1 MQSTAAILAN
11 EQLDKELLEQGYVVV
26 PFLSADEVKQLV
38 DFYYENH
45 PKQNEGMYATAH
57 VPDVDFRMKMNEFI
71 KTVFA
76 RAIQQAFVN
85 CTPLGGSFIAKG
97 KGTNGTLHPHQ
108 DWNIVDEEKFR
119 SFNIWVPLV
128 DLHED
133 NGVIKVLPESHAWI
147 KTYRSANISSAYES
161 VNDVLWQKMVS
172 LFMKK
177 GEALIYDHRLLHAS
191 GENKT
196 DEIRLAA
203 VYGIIPGESTMKYYH
218 QADENTV
225 EVFESNPEFF
235 LYGNIFEGPKG
246 LKSLKKLPYNFGQF
260 NRERML
266 GELVK
271 NRVIEPMPVAP
282 EPAKQAPSFFEKV
295 RSLFSF

>member
-1 MQSTAAILAN
+1 MQSAQAILAN
-11 EQLDKELLEQGYVVV
+11 EPLDKELLAKGYVVV
-26 PFLSADEVKQLV
+26 PFLTEEEVKQLV

-57 VPDVDFRMKMNEFI
+57 VPDVNFRMKMNEFI
-71 KTVFA
+71 KTIFA
-76 RAIQQAFVN
+76 RAIQQTFVN

-97 KGTNGTLHPHQ
+97 KGGHGALHPHQ
-108 DWNIVDEEKFR
+108 DWNIVDEDQFR

-128 DLHED
+128 DLNEE
-133 NGVIKVLPESHAWI
+133 NGAIKILPQSHAWL
-147 KTYRSANISSAYES
+147 KTYRSANISSAFET
-161 VNDVLWQKMVS
+161 VNDVLWQTMVI

-196 DEIRLAA
+196 AELRLAA
-203 VYGIIPGESTMKYYH
+203 VYGIIPEQSSMRYYH
-218 QADENTV
+218 KADENTV

-246 LKSLKKLPYNFGQF
+246 LKSVEKLPYNFGQF
-260 NRERML
+260 NREKML
-266 GELVK
+266 GELIK
-271 NRVIEPMPVAP
+271 NRVIEPIPVQA

-295 RSLFSF
+295 RSLFNF

>member
-11 EQLDKELLEQGYVVV
+11 EQLDKELLELGYVVV
-26 PFLSADEVKQLV
+26 PFLNADEVKQLV
-38 DFYYENH
+38 NFYYENH

-57 VPDVDFRMKMNEFI
+57 VPNVDFRMKMNEFI
-71 KTVFA
+71 ETVFA

-108 DWNIVDEEKFR
+108 DWNIVDEDKFR

-128 DLHED
+128 DLND
-133 NGVIKVLPESHAWI
+133 NNGAIKILPESHAWLQ
-147 KTYRSANISSAYES
+147 TYRSANISSAYES
-161 VNDVLWQKMVS
+161 VNDLLWQKMIT

-191 GENKT
+191 GENT
-196 DEIRLAA
+196 TEELRLAA
-203 VYGIIPGESTMKYYH
+203 VYGIIPSDAKMMYYH
-218 QADENTV
+218 KADDNTV
-225 EVFESNPEFF
+225 EEFESNPDFF

-246 LKSLKKLPYNFGQF
+246 LKSVTKKPFDFLQF
-260 NRERML
+260 TRNKMVD
-266 GELVK
+266 ELVK
-271 NRVIEPMPVAP
+271 RKVIEPVTAEP
-282 EPAKQAPSFFEKV
+282 EPLKQKLSFLGKV